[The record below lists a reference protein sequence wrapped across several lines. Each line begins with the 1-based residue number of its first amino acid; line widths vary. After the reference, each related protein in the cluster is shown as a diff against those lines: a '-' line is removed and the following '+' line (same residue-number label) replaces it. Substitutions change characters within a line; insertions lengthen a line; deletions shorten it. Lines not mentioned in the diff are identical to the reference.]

1 MDSFSQADRIRAV
14 CAPLCC
20 CFPRRLALSPSTES
34 LNPDSPRD
42 WYAQSRPSAPPTAS
56 PGLPRSWQEYEARD
70 ARREAD
76 LLSLHE
82 GVGGSDFSTAA
93 ARRRT
98 ARGRGGDISGGGA
111 DEGSGLT
118 RWTLFKSWWRG
129 GGGEIRLDD
138 SDEERD
144 DLDAQRAG
152 GLRRE
157 PDALLDRRDD
167 GDAMPL
173 AFDDVALPPAPPTGA
188 PLPPPPALAPSTATL
203 APSSASDSTIS
214 GGGDEDRQA
223 RRARRHARRRA
234 RELGISVDEFEA
246 GASAEL
252 ADLPAS
258 PFLDVHAAV
267 RRGSKS
273 DRSLASSAS
282 SGSRSRRHE
291 AGDAAL
297 FAIGEEADGVDE
309 AAFGQQVRR
318 SRRDGSSR
326 SSHRSGDSGSHEGSS
341 RRRRRHEDAP
351 SSAPHLSLDDG
362 DAPAHLVP
370 LPLSPRPDSHGP
382 SSSHGSSSRPSRHRS
397 HPSTSTISTEASSRV
412 SRRSKRREHVAVA
425 EEALAQDDARLS
437 PLHDPAREDDGAQY
451 FEGEDGQLHAYYPE
465 QGQGLEQVYVDEQDE
480 QAPAPVDYAAALSPG
495 LASWDHIGVLPAVK
509 TASSAASATVPEEED
524 EEERGDGW

>member
-42 WYAQSRPSAPPTAS
+42 WYAQSRPPVPPSAS
-56 PGLPRSWQEYEARD
+56 SGLPRSWQEYEARD

-82 GVGGSDFSTAA
+82 GVGGGDFSAAA

-129 GGGEIRLDD
+129 GGGEIRLGD
-138 SDEERD
+138 SDDERD
-144 DLDAQRAG
+144 DQDAQRG
-152 GLRRE
+152 DGRQQGQ
-157 PDALLDRRDD
+157 DDLLDRHERA
-167 GDAMPL
+167 DAAPL
-173 AFDDVALPPAPPTGA
+173 AFEDVAVPPAPPTGA
-188 PLPPPPALAPSTATL
+188 PLPPPPAALAPSTLTV

-246 GASAEL
+246 GASAEP
-252 ADLPAS
+252 AELPTS
-258 PFLDVHAAV
+258 PFLDVHSAV

-291 AGDAAL
+291 RADAAL
-297 FAIGEEADGVDE
+297 FAIGEDADGVDE
-309 AAFGQQVRR
+309 ATFGQQVRR
-318 SRRDGSSR
+318 SRQDGASR
-326 SSHRSGDSGSHEGSS
+326 SSHRSADSGSYEGSS
-341 RRRRRHEDAP
+341 RRRRRRDEDAP
-351 SSAPHLSLDDG
+351 SSTLHLSLDRG
-362 DAPAHLVP
+362 GAPAHLVP
-370 LPLSPRPDSHGP
+370 LPLSPRPDSHSHGP

-397 HPSTSTISTEASSRV
+397 HPSTSTISTEASSRA
-412 SRRSKRREHVAVA
+412 SRRSKRREHGAVV
-425 EEALAQDDARLS
+425 EEVHAQDGAQPS
-437 PLHDPAREDDGAQY
+437 PLHDPARCEDGAQY
-451 FEGEDGQLHAYYPE
+451 YEDEDGQLHVCYSE
-465 QGQGLEQVYVDEQDE
+465 EGREQVYVEEQGE
-480 QAPAPVDYAAALSPG
+480 QARAPVDYAAALSPG
-495 LASWDHIGVLPAVK
+495 LASWDHIGVLPGVR
-509 TASSAASATVPEEED
+509 AASATVPDEDD